1 MAEQPGG
8 GKPLAEI
15 EHGYPEGDAEGGQR
29 HRLQR
34 QQQEQVG
41 RARAQGSQ
49 YGELAAPLVEPRQQ
63 GRQHADE
70 ARHHHEAR
78 DDRQR
83 RLRHAHQAPQFLQG
97 GPGQDGHQRL
107 PGVGVDAPLQLE
119 RQNAVAQAHHKG
131 GDGFRGEIQCQRLLR
146 GDVLAVTAGVPAE
159 VDSLYPRQR
168 HMDGAI
174 DGRAGRCQYP
184 HHLERQVVVLAERGV
199 AGAVGD
205 DDGLIQLVAEL
216 LCHLGAEHRL
226 ERRLERA
233 SLAQL
238 QGLLLAV
245 LQMGEVVAVGA
256 EHPEPLVGVTE

>member
-1 MAEQPGG
+1 M
-8 GKPLAEI
+8 
-15 EHGYPEGDAEGGQR
+15 
-29 HRLQR
+29 
-34 QQQEQVG
+34 G
-41 RARAQGSQ
+41 RARAEGSQ

-131 GDGFRGEIQCQRLLR
+131 GDGLGGEIQCQRLLR
-146 GDVLAVTAGVPAE
+146 GHILAVTAAVPAK

-205 DDGLIQLVAEL
+205 DDGLVQFVAQL

-226 ERRLERA
+226 EWRLERA